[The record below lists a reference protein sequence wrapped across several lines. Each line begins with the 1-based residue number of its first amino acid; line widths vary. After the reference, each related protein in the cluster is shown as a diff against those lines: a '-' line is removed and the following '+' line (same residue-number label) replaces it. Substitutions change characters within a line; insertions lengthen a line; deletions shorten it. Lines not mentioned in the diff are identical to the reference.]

1 MAGDEINPA
10 PKDASK
16 KLAAGEDE
24 KGLSAVIGHL
34 SRTTIGP
41 DPETTKIIAEVDR
54 HKENVRLEG
63 FKQLLANRDKQN
75 QRDHEF
81 RLRILRHR
89 SIKESIVTA
98 VSVIGLA
105 LELYLYITDKSDL
118 GGYVLVASLM
128 AFLQA
133 TTSSTGRGGTMADC
147 TLRRQG
153 V

>member
-41 DPETTKIIAEVDR
+41 YPETTKIIAEVDR
-54 HKENVRLEG
+54 HKENVRLGG

-89 SIKESIVTA
+89 SIKESIV

-105 LELYLYITDKSDL
+105 LGLYLYITDKSDL

-133 TTSSTGRGGTMADC
+133 TTSRYRPGRDDG
-147 TLRRQG
+147 
-153 V
+153 